1 MKKTIINGLKD
12 LKNKESIV
20 NASKERINALEMT
33 KEYEETADDLF
44 FDEKADDSWIIK
56 FIKQKNSK
64 KSYIESN
71 LIRKEEAIK
80 IIDKL
85 IEKEKRENLIIE
97 LEVNQI
103 TKALES
109 LDEKER
115 TILKLKYIDNL
126 TWLNVEFKYNEIY
139 EESYIT
145 FSGLRKIANKAVDK
159 LFPIL
164 KAFYEMQNL

>member
-12 LKNKESIV
+12 LKNKQSVV
-20 NASKERINALEMT
+20 NASIERINALEMT

-85 IEKEKRENLIIE
+85 IEREKRENLIIE

-115 TILKLKYIDNL
+115 TILKLKYIENL

-139 EESYIT
+139 EENYIT
-145 FSGLRKIANKAVDK
+145 FSGLRKIANKALDK

-164 KAFYEMQNL
+164 KPFYEMQNL